1 MNGNSL
7 APLGG
12 WNEGEKKA
20 VVGVGDQPIL
30 SDPCL
35 LFISIYFYI
44 YIYFFKWST
53 HSLQSLFIN

>member
-35 LFISIYFYI
+35 LFIFIYLYI
-44 YIYFFKWST
+44 HIYYLSY
-53 HSLQSLFIN
+53 